1 MDDYLEDKGDCG
13 EGIGKILVGKVVMAC
28 VGL

>member
-1 MDDYLEDKGDCG
+1 MEEYLEDEGDDG